1 MRCERSPTPVRV
13 GVNTLCPRFCRRS
26 ATRRQHQP
34 PCQAPCTSTK
44 VFGAPVCAGAGAL
57 PKAAALAPAPAL
69 ASTPR
74 RVIATSLVAVIVSSL
89 SFVCWPNPT
98 WGASVRPERKTR
110 GHASLAPLTRPPDP
124 LWITGTIR
132 RRPGSV
138 RRGPILGGP
147 ANHQARFM
155 RFPPQF
161 LDELRARLPVSE
173 VVGRRVRLK
182 KAGREWKGLSP
193 FNKEKTPSF
202 FVNDQ
207 KMAWF
212 DFSSGKNGSIFDFV
226 MMTEG
231 LTFPEAVERLAAQ
244 AGIPLPK
251 ISPAEEARDERR
263 KTLHDIVEL
272 AAKFFEATLASRAGA
287 KGRGYLADRGL
298 DPATQVKFR
307 LGYAPAERFALK
319 EHLGKAGIATEDLI
333 EAGLLV
339 AGDEIPVPYDR
350 FRDRIMFPI
359 TDLRG
364 RVIAFGGRALE
375 KDAQAKYLNSPE
387 TVLFHKGATLYNVA
401 AARAAA
407 HKGAALIAVEGYID
421 VIAMVT
427 AGFEATVAPLG
438 TALTADQLVL
448 LWKMAD
454 EPTLCFDGDAAGR
467 RAAYRAVD
475 LALPLIKP
483 GKSLKFASLPE
494 GHDPDDLVR
503 AGGREAINEV
513 IGAARPLA
521 HVLWMRETEAGTL
534 DTPERR
540 AAFEARL
547 AEVTATIAD
556 DSVRKYYRR
565 EFGDRLRRLF
575 EVDERPTMRDRP
587 GPGRIANSG
596 WRMASGG
603 TAARRSQSA
612 VRPLAGERYLAASA
626 QLSASPVHRGH
637 RAAIALREALILQA
651 VINHPWL
658 LHEHLEELAG
668 VEFRNAEAAK
678 VKGELI
684 DIFAHGGAP
693 DGTAMVAE
701 LGRRGLAEASGRIL
715 KAITTPSVWGVRPE
729 AAPDDVLTTW
739 KQLVALHRQWH
750 SLIKELRDAEQAL
763 GQDATEANYSWL
775 QDVKARLGVLDGTE
789 ALIEGFGASSG
800 RPVRSL

>member
-1 MRCERSPTPVRV
+1 
-13 GVNTLCPRFCRRS
+13 
-26 ATRRQHQP
+26 
-34 PCQAPCTSTK
+34 
-44 VFGAPVCAGAGAL
+44 
-57 PKAAALAPAPAL
+57 
-69 ASTPR
+69 
-74 RVIATSLVAVIVSSL
+74 
-89 SFVCWPNPT
+89 
-98 WGASVRPERKTR
+98 
-110 GHASLAPLTRPPDP
+110 
-124 LWITGTIR
+124 
-132 RRPGSV
+132 
-138 RRGPILGGP
+138 
-147 ANHQARFM
+147 M

-161 LDELRARLPVSE
+161 LDELRERLLVSE

-182 KAGREWKGLSP
+182 KAGREWRGLSP
-193 FNKEKTPSF
+193 FNQEKTPSF

-207 KMAWF
+207 KSMWF
-212 DFSSGKNGSIFDFV
+212 DFSSGKNGNIFDFV

-231 LTFPEAVERLAAQ
+231 LTFPEAVERLAGE
-244 AGIPLPK
+244 AGLALPTT
-251 ISPAEEARDERR
+251 SREEEARDERR
-263 KTLHDIVEL
+263 KTLNDVMEL

-287 KGRGYLADRGL
+287 KARGYLADRGL

-307 LGYAPAERFALK
+307 LGYGPAERFALK
-319 EHLGKAGIATEDLI
+319 EHLGKEGISTADMV

-339 AGDEIPVPYDR
+339 AGEDIPVPYDR
-350 FRDRIMFPI
+350 FRDRVMFPI

-387 TVLFHKGATLYNVA
+387 TPLFHKGATLYNIA

-407 HKGAALIAVEGYID
+407 HKGAPVIAVEGYVD

-454 EPTLCFDGDAAGR
+454 EPTLCFDGDSAGR

-475 LALPLIKP
+475 LALPLIKA

-503 AGGREAINEV
+503 AGGREAISEV

-521 HVLWMRETEAGTL
+521 HVLWMRETEAGGF

-540 AAFEARL
+540 AAFEARI
-547 AEVTATIAD
+547 AEVMAAIGD

-565 EFGDRLRRLF
+565 EFGDRLRQMF
-575 EVDERPTMRDRP
+575 DAGDRP
-587 GPGRIANSG
+587 QARQKPGRRANSD
-596 WRMASGG
+596 WRMANRKENFRHAPSRYSPV
-603 TAARRSQSA
+603 AI
-612 VRPLAGERYLAASA
+612 RPLSHGEPYVVASA
-626 QLSASPVHRGH
+626 QLAASPVHRGH
-637 RAAIALREALILQA
+637 RAAIPLREALILQA

-658 LHEHLEELAG
+658 LHDHLEELAG
-668 VEFRNAEAAK
+668 VEFRHAGAAR
-678 VKGELI
+678 VKSELI
-684 DIFAHGGAP
+684 DIFAHGAAS
-693 DGTAMVAE
+693 DGEAMIAE
-701 LGRRGLAEASGRIL
+701 LGRRGLTEVAARMS
-715 KAITTPSVWGVRPE
+715 KAITTPSVWGAQSE
-729 AAPDDVLTTW
+729 AAPDDVLMTW

-750 SLIKELRDAEQAL
+750 SLIKELREAEQAL
-763 GQDATEANYSWL
+763 GQETTEANYSWL
-775 QDVKARLGVLDGTE
+775 QDVKGRLAVLDGTE